1 VQYFTLI
8 SAFNFFI
15 FALVLFA
22 KKSPIKKANNVMG
35 VTFTLMAIYDLFS
48 GFASHAYNTN
58 NTYYLSLYFPLDY
71 IVNLFFGPLIFIY
84 LNIFITKNFKIL
96 SFKNL
101 IGLIPIIPSFGFFIW
116 FCMQNEQS
124 RIDYLLQFKTTLPW
138 EISTIN
144 SIFFIQLTAYIFI
157 CFHQITKQIKQSKT
171 VIINHISVNIVWLKT
186 YFRIVLLILII
197 SAPIC
202 IVINNDN
209 FNTLVAQIAINI
221 QFFYIFIRTIWNN
234 GIFKEEPTNIINS
247 THQATDIEYFTNNI
261 ESNSIIPE
269 ETASEYLDT
278 ITKLMK
284 QKKYYLK
291 SGCSITE
298 IAKLTE
304 IPVHHLSHILNTRLN
319 KNFFDYINE
328 FRIEDAKQILR
339 DPNYENYTLESIG
352 YKCGFGSKTSFNKA
366 FKKYTNQTPS
376 EYRQK

>member
-1 VQYFTLI
+1 MQYFTLI
-8 SAFNFFI
+8 SAFNFFV

-35 VTFTLMAIYDLFS
+35 VIFSLMAIYDLFS
-48 GFASHAYNTN
+48 GFANHAYNTN
-58 NTYYLSLYFPLDY
+58 NTYYLSHYFPLDF
-71 IVNLFFGPLIFIY
+71 IISLFFGPLIFIY

-101 IGLIPIIPSFGFFIW
+101 IGIIPIIPSLWFFIW

-144 SIFFIQLTAYIFI
+144 SLFFIQLTTYCFI
-157 CFHQITKQIKQSKT
+157 CFYQITKQIKQSKT

-186 YFRIVLLILII
+186 YFRIVLLILIV

-202 IVINNDN
+202 IVTNNDN
-209 FNTLVAQIAINI
+209 FNTIVAQFAINI

-234 GIFKEEPTNIINS
+234 GIFKEEPINIINS
-247 THQATDIEYFTNNI
+247 TQQTAEIKDISNII
-261 ESNSIIPE
+261 ESNFIISE
-269 ETASEYLDT
+269 VAASDYLKT
-278 ITKLMK
+278 LNELMK

-298 IAKLTE
+298 IANLTE

-339 DPNYENYTLESIG
+339 DPNYINLTLESIG

-366 FKKYTNQTPS
+366 FRKYTNQTPS